1 MKPDC
6 KLCKMKSPAAEL
18 LRPNEIDTLEQNCAQ
33 VKFAKGETIFREG
46 TFATNIVYLRSGL
59 VKIHMKGPIG
69 EKILR
74 LNKAPAYLGLPTT
87 FGDKV
92 NHYSATTLVDSEVCF
107 ISLDA
112 FKKFIFSNGD
122 FAYEIIMDL
131 CRSEL
136 ADFQRFTNLSQKQ
149 LPGRIAELLLCF
161 SNHLFKSNTFEL
173 PLNITEL
180 ANFVSASRESVSRQF
195 SELIKLGIIEITSG
209 KKLIILRKEMLEKIS
224 TNG

>member
-6 KLCKMKSPAAEL
+6 KFCKLKSPAAEL
-18 LRPNEIDTLEQNCAQ
+18 LKPDEIDALERNCAQ
-33 VKFAKGETIFREG
+33 VKFIKGETIFREG
-46 TFATNIVYLRSGL
+46 TFATNIVYLRAGL

-74 LNKAPAYLGLPTT
+74 INKAPAYLGLPTT

-92 NHYSATTLVDSEVCF
+92 NHYSATAIADSEVCF
-107 ISLDA
+107 ISLEA
-112 FKKFIFSNGD
+112 FKNFIYSNGN

-131 CRSEL
+131 CRTEL

-161 SNHLFKSNTFEL
+161 SNHLFKSDTFEL
-173 PLNITEL
+173 PLTITEL
-180 ANFVSASRESVSRQF
+180 ANFVSASRESVSRQLA
-195 SELIKLGIIEITSG
+195 ELNRIGIVQLTSD
-209 KKLIILRKEMLEKIS
+209 KHLTIIRKDMLEKIS
-224 TNG
+224 VNG

>member
-6 KLCKMKSPAAEL
+6 KFCKMKSPAAEL
-18 LRPNEIDTLEQNCAQ
+18 LKPDEIDTLEQNCAQ
-33 VKFAKGETIFREG
+33 VKFSKGETIFREG
-46 TFATNIVYLRSGL
+46 TFATNIVYLRAGL

-87 FGDKV
+87 FGDRV
-92 NHYSATTLVDSEVCF
+92 NHYSATAITESEVCF

-112 FKKFIFSNGD
+112 FKNFIYSNGN

-161 SNHLFKSNTFEL
+161 SNHLFKSNAFEL
-173 PLNITEL
+173 PLSITEL

-195 SELIKLGIIEITSG
+195 SELSRLGIIELSHD
-209 KKLIILRKEMLEKIS
+209 KKLTILRKDMLNKIS